1 MSFRAGEMCKTKRVF
16 CSSGDPIAVRYV
28 AEMKDN
34 GEFVLVEAGKEN
46 LYEYIQSF
54 AESCDINNIIARF
67 ESGETD
73 VLDQVK
79 GFYGD
84 FADLPDNMH
93 EVFNILRRGRDVFD
107 RLPVEEK
114 EKYNNSF
121 EQWII
126 DFEIPVEKPD
136 EKIVEKI
143 DENGKEGEEK

>member
-1 MSFRAGEMCKTKRVF
+1 MSFRAGEMCKTDRVY
-16 CSSGDPIAVRYV
+16 CNPGDPIATRYV

-54 AESCDINNIIARF
+54 ADSCDINNIIARF
-67 ESGETD
+67 ESGEVD
-73 VLDQVK
+73 VMDQVK

-126 DFEIPVEKPD
+126 DFEIPVEKP
-136 EKIVEKI
+136 VETDK
-143 DENGKEGEEK
+143 DKEGEDQ